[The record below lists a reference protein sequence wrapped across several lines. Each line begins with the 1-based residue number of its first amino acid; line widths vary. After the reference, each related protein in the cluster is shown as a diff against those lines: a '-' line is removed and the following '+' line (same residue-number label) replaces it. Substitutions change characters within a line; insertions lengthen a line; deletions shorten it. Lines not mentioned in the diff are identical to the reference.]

1 MNKNEQSAFKG
12 KTGIKRLV
20 NAAAYSADGFKVA
33 WEFESAFRQVCLLAV
48 CGIGLMFF
56 LPMSVTARGLVV
68 FAHFFS
74 VAIELLNSAVEA
86 AVDHTS
92 LEQHPLAKRAKDL
105 GSAAQVVSL
114 LNMIV
119 IWIIV
124 LVY

>member
-20 NAAAYSADGFKVA
+20 NASAYSFDGLKAA
-33 WEFESAFRQVCLLAV
+33 WQFESAFRQVSLLAV
-48 CGIGLMFF
+48 GCIGLTLF
-56 LPMSVTARGLVV
+56 LPMSATMRGMVV

-74 VAIELLNSAVEA
+74 VAIELLNSAIEA

-92 LEQHPLAKRAKDL
+92 LEKHPLAKRAKDL
-105 GSAAQVVSL
+105 GSAAQAVSL

-119 IWIIV
+119 IWIIA